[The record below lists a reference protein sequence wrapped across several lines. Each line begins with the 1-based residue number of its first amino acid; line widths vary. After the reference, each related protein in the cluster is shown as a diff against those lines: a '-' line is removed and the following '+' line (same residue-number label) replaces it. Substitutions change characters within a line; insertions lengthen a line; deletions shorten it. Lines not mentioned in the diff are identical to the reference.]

1 MTNKN
6 LIIPDSN
13 KMEELITKK
22 KDEELRKLKKQE
34 LKRNN
39 EIRNNS
45 KFIQFSK
52 LVSDQINDAVS
63 NNAWDRKIDD
73 WVKHTYIFSLNI
85 NLEQISKEIEIKRK
99 SDEFEE
105 FLKLLQSDLF
115 ELGYSSK
122 LAPGWG
128 GKILTIEFT
137 SKNENEEE

>member
-22 KDEELRKLKKQE
+22 KNEELRKLKEQE

-52 LVSDQINDAVS
+52 LVSDLINDAV
-63 NNAWDRKIDD
+63 NNNTWDRKIDD
-73 WVKHTYIFSLNI
+73 WVKHTYIFSLDI
-85 NLEQISKEIEIKRK
+85 NLEHISKEIEIRRK
-99 SDEFEE
+99 SNEFEE
-105 FLKLLQSDLF
+105 FLGLLQLDLL

-128 GKILTIEFT
+128 GKILTIEFG
-137 SKNENEEE
+137 SKNENEGE